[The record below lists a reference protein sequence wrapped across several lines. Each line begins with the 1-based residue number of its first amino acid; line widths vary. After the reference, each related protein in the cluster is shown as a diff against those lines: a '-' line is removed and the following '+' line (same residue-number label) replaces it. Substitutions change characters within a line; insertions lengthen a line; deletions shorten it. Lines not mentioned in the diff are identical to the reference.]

1 MEGGGSI
8 CSHSWTFATFTPCPN
23 FLCLRDAF
31 QWCTVTTSSPEAKT
45 CHHDLPTTLTAS
57 LENVRARLQKTP
69 LQQPS
74 LRYKNRSLDSCCF
87 FLLLFPELRAV
98 VYWSLT
104 FFCLFWE
111 LRAVVYWSLTFFCL
125 FWELRAVVYWSL
137 TFFCLFW
144 ELRAVVCWSLFCLFQ
159 SLELCDKGG
168 GSGLSSFPLLL
179 LPHPK

>member
-45 CHHDLPTTLTAS
+45 CHHDLPMTLTAS

-74 LRYKNRSLDSCCF
+74 LRYKNRSFDSCF
-87 FLLLFPELRAV
+87 FFFFFQSLELLFIGL
-98 VYWSLT
+98 WLS
-104 FFCLFWE
+104 FSLFWE
-111 LRAVVYWSLTFFCL
+111 LRAVVY
-125 FWELRAVVYWSL
+125 
-137 TFFCLFW
+137 
-144 ELRAVVCWSLFCLFQ
+144 WSLFCLFQ

-179 LPHPK
+179 LPHPE

>member
-111 LRAVVYWSLTFFCL
+111 LRAVVYWSL
-125 FWELRAVVYWSL
+125 
-137 TFFCLFW
+137 
-144 ELRAVVCWSLFCLFQ
+144 FCLFQ

-168 GSGLSSFPLLL
+168 GAGLSSFPLLL

>member
-45 CHHDLPTTLTAS
+45 CHHDLPMTSTAS

-87 FLLLFPELRAV
+87 FFFFFPELRAV

-111 LRAVVYWSLTFFCL
+111 LRAVVYWSF
-125 FWELRAVVYWSL
+125 
-137 TFFCLFW
+137 
-144 ELRAVVCWSLFCLFQ
+144 FCLFQ

-179 LPHPK
+179 PHPE